1 MKKVLFSV
9 FLCLF
14 TLTMSVV
21 GVVFVVESSM
31 SQPDNGWSDSDSSD
45 ETGVKASGD
54 WDSYYATG
62 YAGGDGSTSN
72 PYKIATAAQFARM
85 AYLCNVS
92 STDASK
98 CYALTSN
105 IDLSAHYWVPI
116 GGVYSQCFS
125 GRFDGGKNVIKGL
138 TIQYAK
144 DSSFLWNQYG
154 SDDEYSYYYYVTG
167 LFGVLG
173 DNAVVQNVIL
183 SKPNIT
189 ISTTFEAASG
199 GDATEFYGGFI
210 AGICYGDN
218 VDINHV
224 SVVGGYMSMKNVRC
238 DGYIGGLV
246 GKLGVKGKLQYSNL
260 IETKIYVA
268 SSATNGRYIRFGG
281 LVGQS
286 QQACNI
292 SFNYYTGYI
301 DSFASYAAGGI
312 VGYAY
317 GGMSSPY
324 TQSTYIQYNYIYYNS
339 NIWLGG
345 EYSGCS
351 IGGLVGYV
359 YNLSAYTYIQN
370 NFLAFSLSVN
380 SATGS
385 STRHIGVVAGYLN
398 VASGTV
404 YMNNNPYY
412 TQSSFTA
419 VYGTK
424 GGSGTLSN
432 YNNISFS
439 DRLKAS
445 ITISPNWST
454 FFSGTPYV
462 TWSESFWKRNAS
474 INNGLPVHDWQ
485 YAEIDVYHQSAGQIT
500 IKVNN
505 ENNLSYNSASLT
517 ITPDQEGE
525 DYIIPALWGQTLTG
539 TFTSAN
545 DWSIYSWSNDNDDQR
560 STSNTYTFT
569 HSCGIVEVY
578 AIGQAACTVW
588 QRTGISDIRQP
599 AIAWNGNYKQ
609 QNHTWGEQVT
619 IEAAPS
625 TGYSF
630 SKWTRTNDVNAVAAS
645 VNATYRFTFNNSNKT
660 FYAWGE
666 ANTYTCTFNGNGGR
680 PSQLSMQIKY
690 GALYENLPTA
700 TRDGY
705 TFAGWWTEAS
715 GGGHQII
722 EGQSYSSWVAGNHTL
737 YARWN
742 VNYYWVNI
750 NIYDTENQESGQA
763 TARFVY
769 SKNKATGGS
778 YDVTASNEP
787 SGDYAYAAF
796 GSTIKISN
804 ISPTSK
810 YKLKNVAST
819 EEGFLKNNN
828 DGTYTFT
835 VDGTGNINIQLEW
848 QEYNVNLNIISPDNT
863 ESKREATVKNL
874 TIVNPNRGTETAAS
888 IKNEVDIMTHIAYSS
903 QIRFSITP
911 DSGFKVGK
919 VSTSYFGTLL
929 PDVNGVYRFTFDFD
943 RPKLSS
949 GFDDCITIQ
958 LLYENTSKYDEKERY
973 YYFEDGEYPQNF
985 AIEKLPM
992 QQMYANMPYNNKEEI
1007 LTISGNASGWICYW
1021 KMDFKEGEV
1030 YSIYSEVLSGS
1041 FSGTGAFVLEVMD
1054 SSNNT
1059 LSTRNCLNFGPNDR
1073 QIRSFTISA
1082 LGAQQGAY
1090 LNLRIW
1096 NSGNYTFGQDTK
1108 IKLQVFKNVDQELKN
1123 KLEAGDI
1130 SFDTSYDYT
1139 YSRGI
1144 EGVTIYDGKTYAYM
1158 ESGDYQSFVSQG
1170 IYFDNS
1176 NGNEYYDY
1184 NFYSFDPIRWQI
1196 GEKGVEGF
1204 NTVEINPQSGWEI
1217 AYIPVKVQT
1226 NTNYTVSVDYETPDF
1241 TPLGG
1246 YFGIGLLVT
1255 HSTPSGDCNAVKINS
1270 FQMAPNAYGTA
1281 SITFNTG
1288 NYSVIYIAIN
1298 GGYINDG
1305 QGIKTF
1311 RFGNWKLTGGSSVGF
1326 VTNMGDWAT
1335 VTGSGSIGCTDAP
1348 SSFSFATSGNNYG
1361 KNLSNLTVVSADVLS
1376 FECYHNDVYETN
1388 YEGWDSRSSYLY
1400 KQTKAMNDG
1409 SNGEYGT
1416 LFCVA
1421 PRYSTTS
1428 KVKFDRF
1435 ASKTDADYNKKVIS
1449 QAVDYNGIRVA
1460 SLEEI
1465 SAITKDYRAKISDI
1479 AWRVVG
1485 CDSSSEY
1492 VTNDGYVGYWL
1503 RDLNNLGS
1511 AKVITNGGA
1520 VSSKWLTNDTQTYSG
1535 VRYSMTM
1542 KNASFVFGGGN
1553 LITPEKNN
1561 AENLSTEWL
1570 WDHLNDSGQMVGE
1583 GNLVSTHNQSGN
1595 VLNAFKVQR
1604 FNASKSFIDEP
1615 FKVNTI
1621 GSYQPTFVKTSD
1633 VSFIKVAFNGNLYD
1647 PHIFIDVSSLENGKT
1662 YTFGV
1667 NFISLSDSHGSFEFT
1682 DCGG

>member
-21 GVVFVVESSM
+21 GVVFVVENSM
-31 SQPDNGWSDSDSSD
+31 SQPDNGWRDFDSSD
-45 ETGVKASGD
+45 ETGVRASGY
-54 WDSYYATG
+54 WTTYVNSGTEF
-62 YAGGDGSTSN
+62 AGGNGSASN
-72 PYKIATAAQFARM
+72 PYQIATPEQLAAM
-85 AYLCNVS
+85 AYNVNRGVYTS
-92 STDASK
+92 SYFK
-98 CYALTSN
+98 LTN
-105 IDLSAHYWVPI
+105 DIDLAAHYWVPI
-116 GGVYSQCFS
+116 GVNYAFVGKFNGDNYTISNMSINTAYS
-125 GRFDGGKNVIKGL
+125 
-138 TIQYAK
+138 
-144 DSSFLWNQYG
+144 SSFLCNQWAT
-154 SDDEYSYYYYVTG
+154 DDTYNYDYYVAG
-167 LFGVLG
+167 LFGVVS
-173 DNAVVQNVIL
+173 NSAIIQNVIL
-183 SKPNIT
+183 YKPNIT
-189 ISTTFEAASG
+189 ATATYEASNGDTVEYYSGFCAAVAFNDSTSYNVAISNFSAVSG
-199 GDATEFYGGFI
+199 AMSLSNLKGYARVGG
-210 AGICYGDN
+210 
-218 VDINHV
+218 
-224 SVVGGYMSMKNVRC
+224 VVGWLADHCTVILCNLTDCRMNVST
-238 DGYIGGLV
+238 GGSGDDIV
-246 GKLGVKGKLQYSNL
+246 S
-260 IETKIYVA
+260 
-268 SSATNGRYIRFGG
+268 
-281 LVGQS
+281 
-286 QQACNI
+286 
-292 SFNYYTGYI
+292 
-301 DSFASYAAGGI
+301 GGI
-312 VGYAY
+312 VGYACC
-317 GGMSSPY
+317 G
-324 TQSTYIQYNYIYYNS
+324 
-339 NIWLGG
+339 
-345 EYSGCS
+345 
-351 IGGLVGYV
+351 
-359 YNLSAYTYIQN
+359 
-370 NFLAFSLSVN
+370 
-380 SATGS
+380 
-385 STRHIGVVAGYLN
+385 
-398 VASGTV
+398 
-404 YMNNNPYY
+404 
-412 TQSSFTA
+412 
-419 VYGTK
+419 
-424 GGSGTLSN
+424 
-432 YNNISFS
+432 NNISYNYFTGYLDSYARVCGGIVGEVLGGSSSKTSYVRYNYVFATGLMYCGIKNGFS
-439 DRLKAS
+439 GGIVGYATCYYNYLHIDSNFFAATYTFNSGSTTGSLGTICGSASSSYGSTRIYLRNNSFFTSSYSAIGTASGVTQSANNSFSNRLYPS
-445 ITISPNWST
+445 VNNTPTWST
-454 FFSGTPYV
+454 FFGNSTYVGSWSEGQWKRSSKLNSGMPVHSWQYSTICVVNGSEATISGNLNNNNYSLNTTTATSTSSGNGAIFIYAIYGTPITVKFENGNDWEFVY
-462 TWSESFWKRNAS
+462 WSLPNAGVKS
-474 INNGLPVHDWQ
+474 SSATYNF
-485 YAEIDVYHQSAGQIT
+485 VYTKGIGFGG
-500 IKVNN
+500 N
-505 ENNLSYNSASLT
+505 NNLTARGKTNLT
-517 ITPDQEGE
+517 IYQMK
-525 DYIIPALWGQTLTG
+525 
-539 TFTSAN
+539 
-545 DWSIYSWSNDNDDQR
+545 
-560 STSNTYTFT
+560 
-569 HSCGIVEVY
+569 
-578 AIGQAACTVW
+578 
-588 QRTGISDIRQP
+588 GISDIRQP
-599 AIAWNGNYKQ
+599 AIAWIGNYKQ
-609 QNHTWGEQVT
+609 QIHTWGDSVT
-619 IEAAPS
+619 VEAAPAS
-625 TGYSF
+625 GYSF
-630 SKWTRTNDVNAVAAS
+630 GKWTKTNNQ
-645 VNATYRFTFNNSNKT
+645 NATAVSTSSTFQFSFTHETKNL
-660 FYAWGE
+660 YAWGE

-722 EGQSYSSWVAGNHTL
+722 EGQSYSSWVVGNHTL

-992 QQMYANMPYNNKEEI
+992 HQMYADIKYNNKEETFTLNGEYTGGKFI
-1007 LTISGNASGWICYW
+1007 HEW
-1021 KMDFKEGEV
+1021 KNLSFKEGQV
-1030 YSIYSEVLSGS
+1030 YSLYTEVLSGTITGS
-1041 FSGTGAFVLEVMD
+1041 GCFCLEIYNSSGALSDRCKVDFSPRD
-1054 SSNNT
+1054 KK
-1059 LSTRNCLNFGPNDR
+1059 
-1073 QIRSFTISA
+1073 RSFVVSSLA
-1082 LGAQQGAY
+1082 AQQGSR
-1090 LNLRIW
+1090 LVLWIW
-1096 NSGNYTFGQDTK
+1096 DNNSYTFNNAK
-1108 IKLQVFKNVDQELKN
+1108 IKLQVFRDIDQELKN

-1139 YSRGI
+1139 YSRGLD
-1144 EGVTIYDGKTYAYM
+1144 GVTIYDGKTYAYM

-1176 NGNEYYDY
+1176 SGYYDY

-1204 NTVEINPQSGWEI
+1204 NTVEIDPKGGWEI

-1226 NTNYTVSVDYETPDF
+1226 NTNYTVSVDYETPNF

-1255 HSTPSGDCNAVKINS
+1255 NATPSGDCNAVKINR

-1305 QGIKTF
+1305 QGIKIF

-1326 VTNMGDWAT
+1326 NTNMGDWETKAE
-1335 VTGSGSIGCTDAP
+1335 SGSIGCTDVP

-1388 YEGWDSRSSYLY
+1388 YEGWDSRNSYLY

-1409 SNGEYGT
+1409 SNGAYGT

-1435 ASKTDADYNKKVIS
+1435 ASKTDADYNKKVIT

-1520 VSSKWLTNDTQTYSG
+1520 VSSKWLSNDTQTYSG

-1542 KNASFVFGGGN
+1542 KNASFV
-1553 LITPEKNN
+1553 
-1561 AENLSTEWL
+1561 
-1570 WDHLNDSGQMVGE
+1570 
-1583 GNLVSTHNQSGN
+1583 
-1595 VLNAFKVQR
+1595 
-1604 FNASKSFIDEP
+1604 
-1615 FKVNTI
+1615 
-1621 GSYQPTFVKTSD
+1621 
-1633 VSFIKVAFNGNLYD
+1633 
-1647 PHIFIDVSSLENGKT
+1647 
-1662 YTFGV
+1662 
-1667 NFISLSDSHGSFEFT
+1667 
-1682 DCGG
+1682 CGGEFNNS